1 MTDTTAVRAY
11 LLGLQ
16 GRIVE
21 TMQAADGKSFLSDAW
36 QRPAGGRLEGDGLS
50 QLVEE
55 GGLLERGGCN
65 FSHVKGAFPAARLP
79 KVDLSALQLRKTRRP
94 ARTQEVT
101 P

>member
-1 MTDTTAVRAY
+1 MIDPISKWDTRNKGPAKHNYY
-11 LLGLQ
+11 LTEDSRKCLWRWIQTLSLQ
-16 GRIVE
+16 ISLMG
-21 TMQAADGKSFLSDAW
+21 TF
-36 QRPAGGRLEGDGLS
+36 
-50 QLVEE
+50 
-55 GGLLERGGCN
+55 